1 MCHSSKESR
10 AICQSCVKGLGSSR
24 RRARPSARM
33 KQVGMEPQIPHLHQ
47 LRVPHADL
55 PWTSRGFS
63 SHFPTSHLHT
73 YTPTHLQYHIRAADV
88 VVTSMQAAAA
98 SNAPIPRPAR
108 RQATWASQL
117 AAGRDGTGREEL
129 RFMSPGLCGQAPGEI
144 LASILA
150 PSVLGFDAW
159 PALSQAS
166 RRATSTHNYTK
177 LSSGRCDGGGGVRQ
191 HVTQGWMQLHLH
203 T

>member
-129 RFMSPGLCGQAPGEI
+129 RFMSPGLCGQAPGRSWPPSWLRRFWVSMPGLPYHKHPAVPQAHITTPNYHLGAAMVVEVY
-144 LASILA
+144 AS
-150 PSVLGFDAW
+150 
-159 PALSQAS
+159 
-166 RRATSTHNYTK
+166 T
-177 LSSGRCDGGGGVRQ
+177 
-191 HVTQGWMQLHLH
+191 
-203 T
+203 